1 MTAVH
6 SQHKTLT
13 ELLDLSLKTPE
24 VGAVNFNI
32 LHQLLAQVLQHVGL
46 AEKTAVLNNDTN
58 LQQNKGPSTN
68 DLYKKVHNMEERLKV
83 LNSFPTPKEIIEKSQ
98 GESVQNAA
106 VSTFQSIQLKK
117 SVEANEEGVAKS
129 LGLIDEILDEMND
142 LKKSNEE
149 MKQKLDDSVEKLSSE
164 LNELK
169 ETSMKMEEQL
179 DKKGKHLDKVTE
191 FLEELP
197 KLEEFDQFVTFPVVA
212 QALVTGTLDENTF
225 KESKSKPTAKTEKRK
240 VSKEKKKAKNYPAN
254 PKIKVS
260 IESVGTTKVTTTRVL
275 KEAEPQSVRAARY
288 KEIVNRS
295 TERESSEEREIREK
309 IRALKKAP
317 KKTVAVNLESKF
329 RSAEVNDEKNTLAS
343 SSPSIREYEIDE
355 SSNFQDIIKSKKDD
369 SKYKRKRS
377 SLSSLSSLRQRRVS
391 SDLSIYTDDLRSRS
405 GFTLAGKKGS
415 AMSLVEARVKNPT
428 GTHALEKLGRV
439 FSRIDQLEE
448 KIKRYENETSDKADK
463 KDFEQVKRIVME
475 QINHRTRGASISFQ
489 DQIDNLSEQINQLA
503 GTRDNMVYGGAGGVG
518 GAIDLG
524 GKRLEKVLGVGL
536 PSIPVDCNGYNT
548 NTNITKLSEELV
560 RLDQACKLLGKKL
573 SVHFKEIQ
581 DCSNRL
587 DDKSI
592 HFQKEIDRINS
603 VLRCVKKITDKLG
616 SGQFAH
622 MLEIFGINISDD
634 NSFKGYGTEM
644 HDNLDGTDVQNQVF
658 HSNNIPV
665 ATKIAIHRKVL
676 ETNALTSLQNSITA
690 VESKIKS
697 LSQDMTSIADENRN
711 YEKKLDKLCSSF
723 ETLNK
728 EKANDEGIKKLI
740 NSKVDKAQLVLKV
753 DQKDFEN
760 KLHEIADKFMEVMQ
774 RMNNSGDDWREMV
787 KKLSDEIETKLGR
800 DELDQIKKELEKR
813 LGKLRKMVDEAQ
825 GRLGSKMQGDILM
838 EGDEAAGLRRQLIN
852 YNCISCN
859 RPIDVK
865 HPFTPSY
872 AYPSIP
878 SGGEFPY
885 NRTTRPYTTFELDQ
899 IRNHAKGTELEELI
913 KGQATNYKLAVEE
926 REYLRLRQ
934 IEEMARQINFTQTAA
949 KHISF
954 QDDELDSSHNGRA
967 CGGNYTMS
975 YPHKGPRYT
984 RLTHISELWM
994 QDDLQNQMKS
1004 DNKEVR
1010 PPAEVDLLGEN
1021 GQIYKGR
1028 LPGLKEKAS
1037 QNMQQPQT
1045 ANQSERP
1052 NSSINTRPRPKS
1064 AVPLSRRRRTINLRG
1079 LNERLIESKSTEQ

>member
-225 KESKSKPTAKTEKRK
+225 KES
-240 VSKEKKKAKNYPAN
+240 
-254 PKIKVS
+254 
-260 IESVGTTKVTTTRVL
+260 
-275 KEAEPQSVRAARY
+275 
-288 KEIVNRS
+288 
-295 TERESSEEREIREK
+295 
-309 IRALKKAP
+309 
-317 KKTVAVNLESKF
+317 
-329 RSAEVNDEKNTLAS
+329 
-343 SSPSIREYEIDE
+343 
-355 SSNFQDIIKSKKDD
+355 
-369 SKYKRKRS
+369 
-377 SLSSLSSLRQRRVS
+377 
-391 SDLSIYTDDLRSRS
+391 
-405 GFTLAGKKGS
+405 
-415 AMSLVEARVKNPT
+415 

-899 IRNHAKGTELEELI
+899 IRNHAKG
-913 KGQATNYKLAVEE
+913 
-926 REYLRLRQ
+926 
-934 IEEMARQINFTQTAA
+934 
-949 KHISF
+949 
-954 QDDELDSSHNGRA
+954 LDSSHNGRA

-1037 QNMQQPQT
+1037 QNMQT
-1045 ANQSERP
+1045 E
-1052 NSSINTRPRPKS
+1052 
-1064 AVPLSRRRRTINLRG
+1064 
-1079 LNERLIESKSTEQ
+1079 ESKLVAEESREKELPKAALLPNIRCSRESQLSN